1 MKIGILTF
9 HNAYNYG
16 AVLQA
21 YALQE
26 VLIGLGNEVEIIDYR
41 NSKIDRFHN
50 YWSLKCNSFVKVLYR
65 LLFSYAPLK
74 KKERYFHD
82 FLTNYLHLS
91 NVRYDQ
97 NCTPSGYDLYIIGS
111 DQVWNPLITGGIDP
125 YYWGAF
131 FKDGKTISYAA
142 SSSDMNNLL
151 PEELEKIKCYLLNFS
166 SISVR
171 ENRLKDFLY
180 SKFLVL
186 SQVVLDPT
194 LLAGGNCFEK
204 ICVDRIIHEPYI
216 LVYQVGVSN
225 SNLWRVV
232 QFVAKHYHAKI
243 VMIGGVHSFFQKKY
257 KGFNFIDPD
266 IPSFLSLF
274 KYAECV
280 VPISFHG
287 VAFSLLF
294 EKDFYYLKGYNMER
308 IYSILNPLNLQDRIV
323 NSIDTLFFERINY
336 QKINLLL
343 DTMRDKSLSFLHD
356 QMKLIKK

>member
-74 KKERYFHD
+74 KKERYFYD

-91 NVRYDQ
+91 KMRYNQ

-125 YYWGAF
+125 YYWGAL

-142 SSSDMNNLL
+142 SSGSMDKL
-151 PEELEKIKCYLLNFS
+151 PSEDLRKIQRYLSNFS
-166 SISVR
+166 SVSVR
-171 ENRLKDFLY
+171 EDHLKDFLD
-180 SKFLVL
+180 SKFSVS

-194 LLAGGNCFEK
+194 LLAGRDCFEK
-204 ICVDRIIHEPYI
+204 ICAERLIDEPYVLI
-216 LVYQVGVSN
+216 YQVESN
-225 SNLWRVV
+225 PRLLEIARVV
-232 QFVAKHYHAKI
+232 ALKYKAKI
-243 VMIGGVHSFFQKKY
+243 VLIGLDTFQNKNKY
-257 KGFNFIDPD
+257 PD
-266 IPSFLSLF
+266 IDVISPNVPDFLSLF

-280 VPISFHG
+280 VALSFHG
-287 VAFSLLF
+287 TAFSLLF
-294 EKDFYYLKGYNMER
+294 EKEFYSVRGGNMARVSSILEPLGLLER
-308 IYSILNPLNLQDRIV
+308 IIDTKE
-323 NSIDTLFFERINY
+323 SIDYSLIDFSEVNCRL
-336 QKINLLL
+336 KIL
-343 DTMRDKSLSFLHD
+343 RDDSKEFLTHSFSN
-356 QMKLIKK
+356 